1 MSLTLNS
8 EPVISAS
15 LHLPL
20 NGAWSA
26 ELQVSSDV
34 LLVPGDAATLLLPGD
49 VSYVGRVANAGIFG
63 ARLHVRLTGGS
74 AEWGRPIDVKHYRN
88 TDGDQAMRD
97 LGIQTEAPLELDL
110 PFWTRPLGTIGDAVQ
125 ALATLAQVNWRV
137 LSNGTVRIRA
147 EEPFTIEPEAVE
159 ISRDDAR
166 GIVEV
171 APDVAVI
178 QPGVTLGADQIGDVI
193 YTFGESGLRCRYY
206 TQQRAKLRGGLERLI
221 RWVMRDAFYL
231 GQFTCQV
238 VSQAGD
244 GTLDLLPDDQRL
256 RAQGLQSVP
265 IRHGLPGVTVT
276 VAPGARVLLG
286 FDGGDPRQ
294 PYAALW
300 HEGDVQSITVNASVS
315 VIVNAPT
322 VELGGSQPVALAQLV
337 DSRLT
342 AMQAVIDTHV
352 HTSAAPAS
360 PTTAPVPPIV
370 WPATP
375 LESQVLKSS

>member
-1 MSLTLNS
+1 MSLTLNG
-8 EPVISAS
+8 EPVIAAS

-26 ELQVSSDV
+26 ELQVSSDAA
-34 LLVPGDAATLLLPGD
+34 LTPGATVRLGLPGD
-49 VSYVGRVANAGIFG
+49 VVYVGRIVNAGIFG
-63 ARLHVRLTGGS
+63 ERLHARVTGS
-74 AEWGRPIDVKHYRN
+74 STEWGRPIDVKHYRN
-88 TDGDQAMRD
+88 ADGDQAMRD

-137 LSNGTVRIRA
+137 LSNGTVRMRA
-147 EEPFTIEPEAVE
+147 EAPFAVEPDAVE

-171 APDVAVI
+171 APEFAFI
-178 QPGVTLGADQIGDVI
+178 QPGTTLGDDQIGDVI
-193 YTFGESGLRCRYY
+193 YTFGEEGLRCRYY

-221 RWVMRDAFYL
+221 RWVTRDAFYL

-238 VSQAGD
+238 ISQAGD
-244 GTLDLLPDDQRL
+244 GTLDLLPDDLRL

-265 IRHGLPGVTVT
+265 IRHGLPGVTVKVT
-276 VAPGARVLLG
+276 PGARVLLG

-300 HEGDVQSITVNASVS
+300 HEGSVLE
-315 VIVNAPT
+315 VAI
-322 VELGGSQPVALAQLV
+322 GGTLPVAIAQLV
-337 DSRLT
+337 DAQLNALRT
-342 AMQAVIDTHV
+342 AITAAAATEAGASGLGGMTALDGNLASWPLSAG
-352 HTSAAPAS
+352 TS
-360 PTTAPVPPIV
+360 
-370 WPATP
+370 
-375 LESQVLKSS
+375 SQILKSA

>member
-1 MSLTLNS
+1 MSLTLNA
-8 EPVISAS
+8 EPVIVAS

-34 LLVPGDAATLLLPGD
+34 ELATGDAVTLGLPGD
-49 VSYVGRVANAGIFG
+49 VAYIGRVVNAGVFG
-63 ARLHVRLTGGS
+63 ARLHVRVTGS
-74 AEWGRPIDVKHYRN
+74 ASDWGQAVSVKHYRN
-88 TDGDQAMRD
+88 TDGDQALRD
-97 LGIQTEAPLELDL
+97 LGVQTEAPLELDL
-110 PFWTRPLGTIGDAVQ
+110 AFWTRPLGTIGDTVQ

-147 EEPFTIEPEAVE
+147 EDPFTVEPDAVE

-166 GIVEV
+166 GVVEV
-171 APDVAVI
+171 APEFAYI
-178 QPGVTLGADQIGDVI
+178 QPGTLLGEDSIGDVI
-193 YTFGESGLRCRYY
+193 YSFGEGGLRCRYY

-238 VSQAGD
+238 ISQAAD
-244 GTLDLLPDDQRL
+244 GTLDLMPDDSRL

-265 IRHGLPGVTVT
+265 IRHGLPGTTVR
-276 VAPGARVLLG
+276 VASGARVLLG

-300 HEGDVQSITVNASVS
+300 HEGAVLEVAI
-315 VIVNAPT
+315 
-322 VELGGSQPVALAQLV
+322 GGALPVAIAQLV
-337 DSRLT
+337 DAQLSALKAAIT
-342 AMQAVIDTHV
+342 AAAATEAGASGLGGMTALNGSLSAWPLAAG
-352 HTSAAPAS
+352 TSS
-360 PTTAPVPPIV
+360 LI
-370 WPATP
+370 
-375 LESQVLKSS
+375 LKSS